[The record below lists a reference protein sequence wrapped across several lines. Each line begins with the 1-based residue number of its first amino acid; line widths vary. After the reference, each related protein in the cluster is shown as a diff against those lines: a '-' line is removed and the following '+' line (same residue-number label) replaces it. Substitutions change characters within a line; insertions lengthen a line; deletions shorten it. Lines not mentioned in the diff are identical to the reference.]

1 MVPSQGELQGSP
13 GSGNTGNRAS
23 ADEDSFRTGS
33 LHLRHV
39 SLLLGKHSAD
49 FPPDLCCHKAYPSP
63 PFPIFRKCFQK
74 HGKTRSSEVAAI
86 NTKSLL
92 DYHLTDMGGRG
103 IAIAYIKTAH
113 P

>member
-63 PFPIFRKCFQK
+63 PFPIFRKCFQN
-74 HGKTRSSEVAAI
+74 HGKILLLGVLRFLTKRLLSYDLSDKRS
-86 NTKSLL
+86 
-92 DYHLTDMGGRG
+92 RG
-103 IAIAYIKTAH
+103 IEIAYIKGAH